1 MFDQEFDS
9 YEPHEDDLSA
19 WEEEQVFQD
28 AMLEREE
35 LCEEGVYSDDLRRYG
50 DDDFGPFGI
59 DGMEPDFE

>member
-1 MFDQEFDS
+1 MFDEFDS

-35 LCEEGVYSDDLRRYG
+35 LYEEGAYSDDARQFG

-59 DGMEPDFE
+59 DGMGPDFE

>member
-9 YEPHEDDLSA
+9 YEPDEDDLSA

-35 LCEEGVYSDDLRRYG
+35 LYTDEELFDDP
-50 DDDFGPFGI
+50 PFGI
-59 DGMEPDFE
+59 DGMGPDFE